1 MPDIGENKN
10 DVFRLGCDILTVVV
24 PQMVL
29 QVVLVFRHEDT
40 FWAEEQF
47 LGFDVTYTNY
57 V

>member
-1 MPDIGENKN
+1 MVANKN
-10 DVFRLGCDILTVVV
+10 NVFRLGCDILTVVV
-24 PQMVL
+24 PQMIL